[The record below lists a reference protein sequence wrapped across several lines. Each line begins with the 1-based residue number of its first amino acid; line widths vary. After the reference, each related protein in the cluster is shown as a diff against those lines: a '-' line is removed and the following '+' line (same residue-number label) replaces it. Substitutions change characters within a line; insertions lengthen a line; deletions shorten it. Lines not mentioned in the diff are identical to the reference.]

1 MFVISNPVSKTPDK
15 PDYVSIGFEQGVPV
29 KLNGKKVGGVKMI
42 EELNKIG
49 GKHGVGQVDLVENRL
64 VGIKSR
70 GVYETPGGAILM
82 VAHAALESLT
92 LDKDTAHYKKQVALK
107 YAELV
112 YNGLWFTQLRE
123 ALDAF
128 VNTTQRNVTGE
139 VKVKLFKGRCSLAG
153 VTSPYSMY
161 QNDLASFVMGAEY
174 DPTDATGFIRL
185 FGLQAKVAGLVNK
198 KKK

>member
-1 MFVISNPVSKTPDK
+1 
-15 PDYVSIGFEQGVPV
+15 
-29 KLNGKKVGGVKMI
+29 
-42 EELNKIG
+42 
-49 GKHGVGQVDLVENRL
+49 
-64 VGIKSR
+64 
-70 GVYETPGGAILM
+70 
-82 VAHAALESLT
+82 
-92 LDKDTAHYKKQVALK
+92 
-107 YAELV
+107 
-112 YNGLWFTQLRE
+112 LRE

-153 VTSPYSMY
+153 VTSPYSLY

-185 FGLQAKVAGLVNK
+185 FGLQAKVAGIVNK